1 MENFKEQ
8 AFLTMSNLGG
18 ISIMLNESGDAV
30 RYQWY
35 DKKPSR
41 WCKIYYTQTGA
52 PFFIL
57 KNTRYHLDR
66 FIKV

>member
-1 MENFKEQ
+1 MQMDNLKLTIMENFKAQ

-35 DKKPSR
+35 EKSLHAGVKS
-41 WCKIYYTQTGA
+41 I
-52 PFFIL
+52 IL
-57 KNTRYHLDR
+57 KMVLLTL
-66 FIKV
+66 